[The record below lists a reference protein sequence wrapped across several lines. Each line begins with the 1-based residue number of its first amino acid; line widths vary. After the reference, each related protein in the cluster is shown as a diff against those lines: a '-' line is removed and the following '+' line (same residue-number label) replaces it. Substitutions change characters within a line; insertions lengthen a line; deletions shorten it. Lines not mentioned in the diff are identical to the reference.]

1 MDLLEFLIIVLRLI
15 LAGFLVWGGLL
26 CAAGLGWIKVP
37 PPDAADRESVPQG
50 NESKS
55 GHGLLKAS

>member
-1 MDLLEFLIIVLRLI
+1 MDPLEFLIVTLRLI

-26 CAAGLGWIKVP
+26 CAVGLGWIKVP
-37 PPDAADRESVPQG
+37 PADAADRESAAQG
-50 NESKS
+50 DEAKS